1 MWMKDMDL
9 ENYRKGETYILPIE
23 LVYEMLAEIEE
34 ANVNGYWWQCRYNG
48 QCKICKEYKKRMK
61 KLSKKLN
68 DELLKLGRITN
79 TTASYVR
86 DMLAADYEIY
96 YKKK

>member
-1 MWMKDMDL
+1 MEDNDL
-9 ENYRKGETYILPIE
+9 EKFRKNNVYILPEE

-34 ANVNGYWWQCRYNG
+34 ANVNGHWWKCRYDG

-68 DELLKLGRITN
+68 DELLKIGRITN

-86 DMLAADYEIY
+86 DMLNADYEIY